1 LSAPLKKEFFNRIG
15 QQLPVSVAVEYSG
28 KRPLYRLKSAQAFS
42 AAQRSELSS
51 IVHYVAHGVSQR
63 GRIIAGTQAFLDSDD
78 DVVFLIGHDGEVR
91 QSFSAAHKLLR
102 LATHGK
108 FGRDEASAGSRTK
121 QGPSL
126 AALGG
131 AASPGADRW
140 RGRPAEPHPQHRLG
154 ALRIARIFH
163 TRYPQAVEASI
174 AVRIQRQEQ
183 TLLKFVD
190 ALSDQRL
197 TPKQREVAVGL
208 AKGSS
213 NREIAAAMGVSINTV
228 AYHIKE
234 LFLRLDAH
242 DRQQMIAKV
251 LVNGAQSR

>member
-1 LSAPLKKEFFNRIG
+1 M
-15 QQLPVSVAVEYSG
+15 Y
-28 KRPLYRLKSAQAFS
+28 
-42 AAQRSELSS
+42 
-51 IVHYVAHGVSQR
+51 
-63 GRIIAGTQAFLDSDD
+63 
-78 DVVFLIGHDGEVR
+78 
-91 QSFSAAHKLLR
+91 
-102 LATHGK
+102 
-108 FGRDEASAGSRTK
+108 EASAGSRSK
-121 QGPSL
+121 QGPPL

-140 RGRPAEPHPQHRLG
+140 RCRPAEAYPQHRLG
-154 ALRIARIFH
+154 ALRIARVFH
-163 TRYPQAVEASI
+163 IRW
-174 AVRIQRQEQ
+174 IQRQEQ

-213 NREIAAAMGVSINTV
+213 NREIAAATGVSINTV
-228 AYHIKE
+228 AYYIKE